1 MYQTFVNI
9 NDNIVTAYFTSFLKS
24 AALID
29 KKSSNHI
36 FYDFLDKS
44 TVTSNIVILKYRK
57 FNYLIN
63 RSINIY

>member
-1 MYQTFVNI
+1 MLFTI
-9 NDNIVTAYFTSFLKS
+9 ICENDNIVTAYFTSFLKS

-44 TVTSNIVILKYRK
+44 TVTSNIVILKCRK

-63 RSINIY
+63 HSINIY